1 MKKKIRAAGQILDW
15 IYPRRCP
22 VCDDILGK
30 KETYICRNCAGKLKP
45 AEEPRCRKC
54 SRPIRSWTEEYC
66 AECGKGRHVYEK
78 GYAVYPY
85 HGPIRESLMRF
96 KYSGRQEYAGFYAR
110 AIAVYGRDEIRRMRP
125 ELLVPV
131 PIHRKKLQKRGYN
144 QAEVLARRLAEETGL
159 PVEHRLVLRKK
170 NTLPQKELS
179 PEERRKNS
187 ERSLCAS
194 HSGAAAACPESAP
207 GRRYLYHRQHRGRAG
222 RPSETGR
229 RGGSLLCDCGGG
241 RKPGSVRKRGTVQ
254 LAELLCVT

>member
-1 MKKKIRAAGQILDW
+1 MNRKKEDTAAKKKIRAAGQILDW

-30 KETYICRNCAGKLKP
+30 REQYICRNCAGKLKP

-78 GYAVYPY
+78 GYTVYPY

-110 AIAVYGRDEIRRMRP
+110 AIAVYGRDEILRMRP

-144 QAEVLARRLAEETGL
+144 QAEVLARRLAEEIGL

-179 PEERRKNS
+179 PEERRKNLREAFALRS
-187 ERSLCAS
+187 PERRLPVRRVLLVDDIYTTGSTVDALAGLLKQA
-194 HSGAAAACPESAP
+194 GAEEVYFVTVAA
-207 GRRYLYHRQHRGRAG
+207 
-222 RPSETGR
+222 
-229 RGGSLLCDCGGG
+229 GGS
-241 RKPGSVRKRGTVQ
+241 PG
-254 LAELLCVT
+254 L